1 MYPSQ
6 SWILDSTLWIP
17 NSRYWIPVEVCGN
30 WIPDSNLWWDFGFL
44 QLYTFRIPDSTN
56 RGNYMAARRFE
67 ISRRVLKKYFK
78 YFSTL
83 EEKGRISKLPCNVLF
98 II

>member
-1 MYPSQ
+1 
-6 SWILDSTLWIP
+6 
-17 NSRYWIPVEVCGN
+17 
-30 WIPDSNLWWDFGFL
+30 
-44 QLYTFRIPDSTN
+44 
-56 RGNYMAARRFE
+56 MAARRFE